1 MGRHA
6 GSNTGSDGY
15 VDVPIEPV
23 ALHARGGEV
32 FLGARL
38 RRDGVLEIIYERVGR
53 RRSVWQVRSGAVG
66 LGGLQEACR
75 RAINADDCLATLY
88 AALKSGGIRQEC
100 VEERFMR

>member
-1 MGRHA
+1 MGQLW
-6 GSNTGSDGY
+6 TGQRPVEGRDG
-15 VDVPIEPV
+15 PIEPV

-32 FLGARL
+32 FLGAHQ

-88 AALKSGGIRQEC
+88 AALKSGGIRLEC
-100 VEERFMR
+100 VEERFMW

>member
-1 MGRHA
+1 METQA
-6 GSNTGSDGY
+6 GSNTGRDGY
-15 VDVPIEPV
+15 VDVPIQPV

-32 FLGARL
+32 FLGARQ

-66 LGGLQEACR
+66 LQEACR
-75 RAINADDCLATLY
+75 RAINAEDSLATLY
-88 AALKSGGIRQEC
+88 AALKSGGIRLEC